1 MVFFFSSRRR
11 HTRCGRY
18 WSSDVCSS
26 DLTVLF
32 LAQVFGVSLDLG
44 TQIVVLVLSVITAV
58 GAAGVPG
65 GSLPLLMVVLATVG
79 VPPEGI
85 AIILGVDRILD
96 MCRTTINVCG
106 DLTAA
111 GYVARPESEW
121 SSAALNAEAPLA
133 TAA

>member
-1 MVFFFSSRRR
+1 MIRRPPR
-11 HTRCGRY
+11 ST
-18 WSSDVCSS
+18 
-26 DLTVLF
+26 LF
-32 LAQVFGVSLDLG
+32 PYTTLFRS
-44 TQIVVLVLSVITAV
+44 TAV

-85 AIILGVDRILD
+85 AVILGVDRILD

-111 GYVARPESEW
+111 VYVARTESEW
-121 SSAALNAEAPLA
+121 DPRSVSSDVKLAA
-133 TAA
+133 